1 MTRLSDEDF
10 MRLALAEAQ
19 KAAELGEV
27 PVGAVVV
34 RNGQIVSQAHNE
46 VEAARDATLHAEMLA
61 IRRAAANLG
70 RWRLDDCTLLVTL
83 EPCPMC
89 IGAMVLS
96 RVKTL
101 YFGAHDPRLGAVG
114 SLFDLSEHP
123 SFPHKIETYPG
134 LLADTAQE
142 LLKNFFAE
150 CRKDR
155 S

>member
-1 MTRLSDEDF
+1 MMSDPKEW
-10 MRLALAEAQ
+10 MNVALDEAQ
-19 KAAELGEV
+19 RAAAAGEV

-34 RNGQIVSQAHNE
+34 HKGEIIAQAHNE
-46 VEAARDATLHAEMLA
+46 VEAERDATLHAEILA
-61 IRRAAANLG
+61 LRRASAKLG

-101 YFGAHDPRLGAVG
+101 YFGAHDPRLGAAG
-114 SLFDLSEHP
+114 SLFDLSDHP